1 MSLPRLTTADKRALL
16 KFEKSGSTL
25 HLLRAYLVLR
35 ESTTPMKPEV
45 LAPILKALDPIIS
58 GILSACE
65 SDDAAKDDRAFLGE
79 LRTALRIKGDNSPA
93 KFKQA
98 ETRRV
103 IEFMWYW
110 AYLQINSGTA
120 EFQSG
125 RTIAETIAKELSVS
139 VRTAQQVWKDAKNN
153 KRVYAHLEAE
163 AKARARGKILAR

>member
-35 ESTTPMKPEV
+35 ESTTPMKPEI

-58 GILSACE
+58 DVVAACE
-65 SDDAAKDDRAFLGE
+65 NDDAAKDDRAFLDA
-79 LRTALRIKGDNSPA
+79 LRTALRIKGSNSPA

-98 ETRRV
+98 EARRV

-110 AYLQINSGTA
+110 AYLQINSGA

-125 RTIAETIAKELSVS
+125 LTIAKTIAKELSVS

-153 KRVYAHLEAE
+153 KPVYAHMEAE
-163 AKARARGKILAR
+163 VKARHARKTPAR